1 MNMPTD
7 LESRA
12 NELEKLAKA
21 LSAEAVNQ
29 QEIGRI
35 KTALTSL
42 TGTLA
47 QLQSQLAARTSL
59 DHLDPSGAQP
69 LDLGAPLTDLAKYN
83 STRGRPAPQRIH
95 AAAQKV
101 NQQVAEL
108 ERSTRERWQAWT
120 AAELN
125 RIERHRVAALSG
137 DDRTATESRIRDL
150 ELAAKR
156 PPSPSAVAMF
166 EYNLRQVRAELDQVD
181 LPDQVLKLLE
191 RFESPGGVR
200 LSELSDEELATLRS
214 DASIAAQ
221 FSVRRQP

>member
-1 MNMPTD
+1 MKLPTD
-7 LESRA
+7 LQSRA

-29 QEIGRI
+29 QEVARI
-35 KTALTSL
+35 NTAIASL

-47 QLQSQLAARTSL
+47 ELETQLAARKSM
-59 DHLDPSGAQP
+59 DRVDPSGAQP
-69 LDLGAPLTDLAKYN
+69 IDLGAPLTDLAKYN

-101 NQQVAEL
+101 NQQVSDL
-108 ERSTRERWQAWT
+108 ERSNRERWQAWT

-125 RIERHRVAALSG
+125 RIQRHRVAALVPV
-137 DDRTATESRIRDL
+137 DRTATENRIRDL
-150 ELAAKR
+150 ESAAKR
-156 PPSPSAVAMF
+156 PPSPSAVGTF

-181 LPDQVLKLLE
+181 LPDRVLKLLE

-214 DASIAAQ
+214 DASISAQ